1 MKTSFPRE
9 IFCTVADKIKSWKW
23 SIGNQSKCRWCHHS
37 ITSCNQQLSHNDKK
51 YFINK
56 TFHCVKWCIF
66 TVWYCFYLRIWTLL
80 SPAALKSS
88 SEQSKCLCS
97 HLKNSHSQFALFERS
112 TEVKTNEW
120 RMIFKEHQSR
130 MSTDYERRWEKNIL
144 LQECCYVESRCH
156 AIGGF
161 LSDWWMLQQ
170 RCSLTQRWCG
180 HFHASSRSTR
190 LKFRSFPEI
199 WHRIASVVN
208 NYKTQ
213 ASKQLTCR
221 TFTCIKLQ
229 TYMKDAFWM
238 VILGVNYLQLIL
250 LSRGHVSWT

>member
-37 ITSCNQQLSHNDKK
+37 ITITLCNQQLSHNDKK

-120 RMIFKEHQSR
+120 QMIFKEHQSR
-130 MSTDYERRWEKNIL
+130 MSTDYERRWEKKYSATRML
-144 LQECCYVESRCH
+144 LRRIKVPR
-156 AIGGF
+156 
-161 LSDWWMLQQ
+161 DWWIPV
-170 RCSLTQRWCG
+170 
-180 HFHASSRSTR
+180 R
-190 LKFRSFPEI
+190 LVDVTT
-199 WHRIASVVN
+199 A
-208 NYKTQ
+208 
-213 ASKQLTCR
+213 L
-221 TFTCIKLQ
+221 
-229 TYMKDAFWM
+229 
-238 VILGVNYLQLIL
+238 LIDTEVMWT
-250 LSRGHVSWT
+250 LSC